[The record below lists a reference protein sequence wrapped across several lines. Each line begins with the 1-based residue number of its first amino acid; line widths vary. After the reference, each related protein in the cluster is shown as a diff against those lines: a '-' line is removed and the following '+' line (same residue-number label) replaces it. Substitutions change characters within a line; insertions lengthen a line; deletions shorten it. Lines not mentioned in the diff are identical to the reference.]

1 MIEQFGNGLL
11 LGIIISVASVALSL
25 LYGVTRIV
33 NFAHGEIIA
42 LGAIMTL
49 FFSNPIDSKI
59 LFLER
64 FAPLGMNFSI
74 SIVIAILICG
84 IFGGLLEIFLFRP
97 LRKSEVGNIAVLVVT
112 IGLSIF
118 FRHLYLLFATGRVQ
132 NFPLELERR
141 QTYLFFDMTPRN
153 FQVLIAGLVVMI
165 FIGLFLSYTK
175 IGKAMRAVRD
185 SNELANVSGIN
196 SDNIILFTWIA
207 SSMLAG
213 LAGIFQAIINDV
225 RYNMGFLILLLIFA
239 GTVLGGIGTSFGAMV
254 GGLLIGIFVQ
264 VSVALPFM
272 EGHTEAKNAVALA
285 IMILILLFRPQGIF
299 GQKERIS

>member
-153 FQVLIAGLVVMI
+153 FQVLIAGLLVMI

>member
-49 FFSNPIDSKI
+49 FFSNPIDSRV

-64 FAPLGMNFSI
+64 YSPLGMNFTFSIII
-74 SIVIAILICG
+74 SIIICG
-84 IFGGLLEIFLFRP
+84 IFGGLLEIFLFKP

-118 FRHLYLLFATGRVQ
+118 FRHIYLLFATGKVQ

-153 FQVLIAGLVVMI
+153 FQVLIAGLAVMI

-185 SNELANVSGIN
+185 SNELANISGIN
-196 SDNIILFTWIA
+196 SDNIILFTWVS

>member
-49 FFSNPIDSKI
+49 FFSNPIDSRV
-59 LFLER
+59 LFLDR
-64 FAPLGMNFSI
+64 YSPLGMNFTFSIII
-74 SIVIAILICG
+74 SIIICG
-84 IFGGLLEIFLFRP
+84 IFGGLLEIFLFKP

-118 FRHLYLLFATGRVQ
+118 FRHIYLLFATGKVQ

-153 FQVLIAGLVVMI
+153 FQVLIAGLAVMI

-185 SNELANVSGIN
+185 SNELANISGIN
-196 SDNIILFTWIA
+196 SDNIILFTWVS

-213 LAGIFQAIINDV
+213 LAGIFQAC
-225 RYNMGFLILLLIFA
+225 LLY
-239 GTVLGGIGTSFGAMV
+239 TSPSPRDR
-254 GGLLIGIFVQ
+254 Q
-264 VSVALPFM
+264 
-272 EGHTEAKNAVALA
+272 
-285 IMILILLFRPQGIF
+285 
-299 GQKERIS
+299 

>member
-59 LFLER
+59 LFLDR
-64 FAPLGMNFSI
+64 FAPLGLNFRI

-153 FQVLIAGLVVMI
+153 FQVLIAGLIVMI